1 MADTAATNPNITTTQ
16 TSTTPTNPSDLV
28 ARDLANAALKAALV
42 PPVVSMD
49 VSASYNTSTTASQVG
64 LGFGSTQSTFN
75 TNLGEKVVDTSL
87 LTTIQSRNVYFS
99 AYHLKPLT
107 TLYAFFD
114 NVNVT
119 DYVESA
125 YRIVLNKVVH
135 TNRTKTF
142 SRSNSNVEVLF
153 AKGTTIYVN
162 QTPIVSTSANGYL
175 ATSDTFVWDGITYT
189 VVSASKSTTL
199 TTDEN
204 GYIAGTFMIPAKTF
218 NTGTRPFLL
227 CDSSTN
233 NGVEISTSAEFMYYA
248 SGMAVSKQSQTL
260 STRINQ
266 VTINPMLKSTTTE
279 KAGTSTSPQATSAV
293 NPVTITVDQ
302 TPPTI
307 TTYSPTKGATG
318 VAVGSNIVF
327 TFSET
332 VTVNTGSVVVT
343 KQNGTLIPST
353 ATLSGGNTLTIDPSM
368 DLEPSTVYLVTI
380 PNGYVKD
387 TSNNLFAGLFNY
399 QFTTAVPVVVPKP
412 SFTSTVPSAPVVEGN
427 PVVMTLSIKD
437 VSIGTPIYYSILPTT
452 STLNSLD
459 FTTGDPFTGSF
470 TVDSTM
476 SKTLTFN
483 TNVDGI
489 TEGTEIFTVMF
500 YDSLGIATLLH
511 TTASISII
519 DASGS
524 LPTYKIVA
532 DKTDFTEG
540 DTITFTVTTT
550 NVANG
555 PLYYNLAGDNI
566 TDADFVGT
574 ASGTVTITSG
584 SGTFTKVIAT
594 NAD

>member
-1 MADTAATNPNITTTQ
+1 MADTATNPGTTTTQ
-16 TSTTPTNPSDLV
+16 TSTTPTNPADLV

-87 LTTIQSRNVYFS
+87 LTTIQARSVYFS

-107 TLYAFFD
+107 TLHAFFD
-114 NVNVT
+114 NINVD
-119 DYVESA
+119 DYITPA

-135 TNRTKTF
+135 TNRSKTF
-142 SRSNSNVEVLF
+142 TRTNSNVDVLF
-153 AKGTTIYVN
+153 AKGTTIYVT
-162 QTPIVSTSANGYL
+162 QKPIISTNANGYL
-175 ATSDTFVWDGITYT
+175 AVADTFSWDGITYT
-189 VVSASKSTTL
+189 VVSTEQQTTL

-204 GYIAGTFMIPAKTF
+204 GYVAGTFLIPAGKF
-218 NTGTRPFLL
+218 NTGSRAFLL
-227 CDSSTN
+227 CDSIINNSTD
-233 NGVEISTSAEFMYYA
+233 ISTSAEFMYYA

-266 VTINPMLKSTTTE
+266 VTINPLLKSSTTE
-279 KAGTSTSPQATSAV
+279 TAGSAIAPEAVSAV

-318 VAVGSNIVF
+318 VAVGSDIVF

-332 VTVNTGSVVVT
+332 VTVNTGTVVLS
-343 KQNGTLIPST
+343 KQNGTVIPASV
-353 ATLSGGNTLTIDPSM
+353 TLSGGNTLTINPTSN
-368 DLEPSTVYLVTI
+368 LETGVVYSVTI

-387 TSNNLFAGLFNY
+387 TSNNLFAGLFDY
-399 QFTTAVPVVVPKP
+399 QITTAIPQTITIATY
-412 SFTSTVPSAPVVEGN
+412 TSIVPSAPVVEGN
-427 PVVMTLSIKD
+427 PIVVTLSIKD
-437 VSIGTPIYYSILPTT
+437 VAIGSTLYYSVVPITP
-452 STLNSLD
+452 SLNAAD
-459 FTTGDPFTGSF
+459 FTTGDTYTGSF
-470 TVDSTM
+470 VVDSTM
-476 SKTLTFN
+476 TKTLTFN
-483 TNVDGI
+483 TNVDGL
-489 TEGTEIFTVMF
+489 TEGTETFKVSF
-500 YDSLGIATLLH
+500 YNSVAMTTAIH

-540 DTITFTVTTT
+540 DVITFTVTTT

-555 PLYYNLAGDNI
+555 TLYYNLSGDNI
-566 TDADFVGT
+566 TDADFVGG

-584 SGTFTKVIAT
+584 SGTFTKTIAT
-594 NAD
+594 NTD

>member
-1 MADTAATNPNITTTQ
+1 MADTAATNPGTTSTQ
-16 TSTTPTNPSDLV
+16 SSTTPVNPADLV

-42 PPVVSMD
+42 PPVVTMD
-49 VSASYNTSTTASQVG
+49 VSASYNTSTTQSQVG

-75 TNLGEKVVDTSL
+75 TNLGEKVVDSSL
-87 LTTIQSRNVYFS
+87 LTTIQARSVYFS

-107 TLYAFFD
+107 TLHTFFD
-114 NVNVT
+114 NINVD
-119 DYVESA
+119 DYITPA
-125 YRIVLNKVVH
+125 YRVVLDKVVH
-135 TNRTKTF
+135 DKRSKSFT
-142 SRSNSNVEVLF
+142 RSNSNVDVLF
-153 AKGTTIYVN
+153 AKGTTIYITQV
-162 QTPIVSTSANGYL
+162 PIVSTNANGYL
-175 ATSDTFVWDGITYT
+175 AVSDTFSWDGITYT
-189 VVSASKSTTL
+189 VVSISQSTTL

-204 GYIAGTFMIPAKTF
+204 GYIAGTFLIPAGKF
-218 NTGTRPFLL
+218 NTGSRAFLL
-227 CDSSTN
+227 CDSLVNNSTD
-233 NGVEISTSAEFMYYA
+233 ITTSAEFMYYA

-266 VTINPMLKSTTTE
+266 VTINPLLKSSTTE
-279 KAGTSTSPQATSAV
+279 VAGSAISPQSTSPV

-307 TTYSPTKGATG
+307 TTYSPTNGASG
-318 VAVGSNIVF
+318 IAVGSDIVF

-332 VTVNTGSVVVT
+332 VTVNTGTVVLS
-343 KQNGTLIPST
+343 KQNGTIIPST
-353 ATLSGGNTLTIDPSM
+353 ATLTGGTTLTINPTS
-368 DLEPSTVYLVTI
+368 DLETGTVYNVTI

-399 QFTTAVPVVVPKP
+399 QITTSVPVPVTIATY
-412 SFTSTVPSAPVVEGN
+412 TSTVPSAPVIEGN
-427 PVVMTLSIKD
+427 PITVTLSIKD
-437 VSIGTPIYYSILPTT
+437 VPIG
-452 STLNSLD
+452 STLYYTIVPITGTLNTLD
-459 FTTGDPFTGSF
+459 FTTGDTYNGSF

-476 SKTLTFN
+476 AKTLTFN
-483 TNVDGI
+483 TATGDG
-489 TEGTEIFTVMF
+489 TEGTEIFKVAF
-500 YDSLGIATLLH
+500 YADLAM
-511 TTASISII
+511 TTAIHNTATISII
-519 DASGS
+519 DAAGS

-555 PLYYNLAGDNI
+555 TLYYNLAGDNI